1 MTRKKNYAYGGKA
14 TAILEWLNTE
24 PTASDNEIA
33 KYVQCSVSYVKKL
46 RSQMAHV
53 PESPKH
59 FVVGKDIDI
68 DPETLEEVTL
78 VTSMGRKEREEYAKS
93 KAKLKETIAS
103 WRKEAEATDVDAIL
117 DARADQYGSFMQSA
131 DVAIKIKGV
140 MHNAIARNDLHMF
153 PDQLLALDMIAVK
166 ISRILTGNPSHVD
179 SWVDIAGYA
188 KLVSDRLEGKVR

>member
-59 FVVGKDIDI
+59 IVLDGEV
-68 DPETLEEVTL
+68 DPDTLEEVAL
-78 VTSMGRKEREEYAKS
+78 VASMGRKGREEYEKS

-188 KLVSDRLEGKVR
+188 KLVSDRLQGNVR